1 MMNKR
6 VEGGGWKQVKVRYV
20 QKEGQSRLIIIIII
34 IIIIMIIE
42 LLIVYRSHAGQEIEI
57 CCCVR

>member
-6 VEGGGWKQVKVRYV
+6 VEGGGWKQVKVSYV
-20 QKEGQSRLIIIIII
+20 QKEGQSQLM
-34 IIIIMIIE
+34 IIIMIIE

-57 CCCVR
+57 CCYVR